1 MMSPFDALAADYG
14 ALWSETPRGRE
25 QRDIVWREIDG
36 LFRPG
41 DRILDLGC
49 GTGDDA
55 LHLAKRGV
63 EVFGIDNSPRMVE
76 MARSRG
82 VDAAV
87 LGIEDL
93 PNLKEIFSGAISN
106 FGALNCVSD
115 LEPVAQ
121 ELSKRIRANGYLAI
135 CLMGRFCWSES
146 LRGEFRRWPGR
157 TEWRGISVYYPGVGQ
172 VVRAFGRYFELVRD
186 LSIDGGDHHLYTFR
200 RRLKEESRP

>member
-55 LHLAKRGV
+55 QHLAKRGV

-106 FGALNCVSD
+106 F
-115 LEPVAQ
+115 
-121 ELSKRIRANGYLAI
+121 
-135 CLMGRFCWSES
+135 
-146 LRGEFRRWPGR
+146 
-157 TEWRGISVYYPGVGQ
+157 
-172 VVRAFGRYFELVRD
+172 
-186 LSIDGGDHHLYTFR
+186 
-200 RRLKEESRP
+200 